1 MPANV
6 DSMFSVRTMPWHREG
21 LILDEAPTSWAEAR
35 KFAGLEWEPVEEDV
49 YRVNFE
55 TQDVP
60 QYEFY
65 GLGTNGEVLYT
76 QSGLALATQ
85 VPVVE
90 RSPGHKHIV
99 RSDNRNVLSVNA
111 KGYTIINHQEM
122 GEIIESVIGL
132 DNVKWETAGSLNG
145 GRTVWALALLD
156 EPIILPGDN
165 TVTMPYMA
173 FTNSHDGTG
182 SCALR
187 ATAVRIVCANTV
199 KMSEAEGERTGA
211 TFSFRHSAQW
221 RDRIEDARQAV
232 HGVRAEMAAYQVWA
246 TELLATPFSL
256 EQRETF
262 TQTLFPMP
270 NLASDRVK
278 NNVETDRINFRAIFE
293 SPTTQEI
300 AHTAYGAVQA
310 AVEYLDHI
318 KTARSWETKLNRSL
332 LKPEPLKAKAVK
344 LVRELVASGV

>member
-6 DSMFSVRTMPWHREG
+6 DSMFSVRLMPWHRKG
-21 LILDEAPTSWAEAR
+21 PVLDEYPTNWAHAR
-35 KFAGLEWEPVEEDV
+35 KLAGLEWEPVEEDV
-49 YRVNFE
+49 YRVTFE

-65 GLGTNGEVLYT
+65 GLGTNDEVLYT
-76 QSGLALATQ
+76 QSGLAVAQ

-99 RSDNRNVLSVNA
+99 RSDNRNILSVNA
-111 KGYTIINHQEM
+111 KGYTIINHEEM
-122 GEIIESVIGL
+122 GQIIEAVIGL

-145 GRTVWALALLD
+145 GRTVWALAMLD
-156 EPIILPGDN
+156 EPIILPGDT

-199 KMSEAEGERTGA
+199 KMAEAEGERTGA

-232 HGVRAEMAAYQVWA
+232 HGVRAEMKAYEAWA
-246 TELLATPFSL
+246 TELLATPFS
-256 EQRETF
+256 EAQRETF
-262 TQTLFPMP
+262 VQTLFPP
-270 NLASDRVK
+270 QPLGSDLVKSNIEASRSQ
-278 NNVETDRINFRAIFE
+278 FRAIFD

-310 AVEYLDHI
+310 AVEYLDHV
-318 KTARSWETKLNRSL
+318 KTARSWETKLNRSM

>member
-6 DSMFSVRTMPWHREG
+6 DSMFSVRLKPWHKEG
-21 LILDEAPTSWAEAR
+21 QILTEYPTDWNHAR
-35 KFAGLEWEPVEEDV
+35 QLAGLEWEPVEEDV

-55 TQDVP
+55 TRDEP
-60 QYEFY
+60 LYEFY
-65 GLGTNGEVLYT
+65 GIGTNSEVLYT
-76 QSGLALATQ
+76 QSGLATVE

-122 GEIIESVIGL
+122 GEIVEAVIGL

-145 GRTVWALALLD
+145 GRTVWCLAMLD
-156 EPIILPGDN
+156 EPITLPGDDSAI
-165 TVTMPYMA
+165 MPYMA

-199 KMSEAEGERTGA
+199 RASEMEGERTGA
-211 TFSFRHSAQW
+211 TFSFRHSPKW
-221 RDRIEDARQAV
+221 RDRIEDARKAV
-232 HGVRAEMAAYQVWA
+232 NGVRAEMKAYEEWA
-246 TELLATPFSL
+246 TDLLAIPFSAT
-256 EQRETF
+256 QREMF
-262 TQTLFPMP
+262 VQTLIQAPP
-270 NLASDRVK
+270 LASDRVK
-278 NNVETDRINFRAIFE
+278 ANVEESRTRLRNIFD
-293 SPTTQEI
+293 SPTTQAI

-310 AVEYLDHI
+310 SVEYWDHI
-318 KTARSWETKLNRSL
+318 RTARSWETRLNRTM
-332 LKPEPLKAKAVK
+332 LKPEPLKAASAK
-344 LVRELVASGV
+344 LVRELVASA

>member
-6 DSMFSVRTMPWHREG
+6 DSMFSVRTTPWHREG
-21 LILDEAPTSWAEAR
+21 LLLQEYPTDWAHAR
-35 KFAGLEWEPVEEDV
+35 KLAGLEWEPEEEDV

-90 RSPGHKHIV
+90 RSPSHKHIV

-122 GEIIESVIGL
+122 GEIVEAVIGL

-145 GRTVWALALLD
+145 GRTVWCLAMLD
-156 EPIILPGDN
+156 EPIILPGDD

-173 FTNSHDGTG
+173 FTNAHDGTG

-199 KMSEAEGERTGA
+199 RMSEVEGERTGA
-211 TFSFRHSAQW
+211 TFSFRHSPKW
-221 RDRIEDARQAV
+221 RDRIEDAKQAV
-232 HGVRAEMAAYQVWA
+232 HGVRAEMKAYETWA
-246 TELLATPFSL
+246 TDLLATPFS
-256 EQRETF
+256 EAQRETF
-262 TQTLFPMP
+262 VQTLIPSQP
-270 NLASDRVK
+270 LASDRVK
-278 NNVETDRINFRAIFE
+278 GNIEESRSRFRAIFD
-293 SPTTQEI
+293 SPTTQGV

-310 AVEYLDHI
+310 SVEYLDHI
-318 KTARSWETKLNRSL
+318 RTARSWETKLNRSM
-332 LKPEPLKAKAVK
+332 LKPEPLKAKAVQ